1 MLDFVMFMNKRRLML
16 GLLIAAIVFMILYA
30 VFYPKT
36 IIVLRLEEPDGAR
49 AITYRVNSRGTV
61 TVLWDQGEDFGS
73 STVRLSRED
82 FTEFKRAAAAVPFH
96 AFFGDEPQR
105 IYLEVEGRVLRND
118 ATGIPGGPIQGLV
131 DILERYTAE

>member
-16 GLLIAAIVFMILYA
+16 GLLIAAIAFMLLYA
-30 VFYPKT
+30 VLYPKT

-61 TVLWDQGEDFGS
+61 TVLWDQGEDYGS

-82 FTEFKRAAAAVPFH
+82 FAAFKQAAAAVPFH
-96 AFFGDEPQR
+96 AFFGDEPESV
-105 IYLEVEGRVLRND
+105 YLEVEGRVLRDD
-118 ATGIPGGPIQGLV
+118 AVGIPGGPIQGLL
-131 DILERYTAE
+131 DILEPYTAQ